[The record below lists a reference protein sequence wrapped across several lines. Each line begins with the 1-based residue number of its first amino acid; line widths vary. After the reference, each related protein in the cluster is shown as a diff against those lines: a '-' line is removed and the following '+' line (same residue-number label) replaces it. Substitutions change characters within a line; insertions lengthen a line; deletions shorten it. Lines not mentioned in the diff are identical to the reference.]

1 MRKEEIINLFIE
13 KIPENHILNYHVHLC
28 KKHSLS
34 RTVHPFLGMMSEALE
49 YLDNLMPTY
58 ANRIVTWLST
68 LVNKS
73 EYEQNF
79 AVFGEIL
86 VLFKVAKVANCVNGQ
101 PYIVPEPSSKK
112 DSKNPEF
119 RSNIQGIYYAGEVK
133 TPSLAEYIYNRQSGI
148 QITTH
153 LPDRDIFIDDKII
166 SPNILRIR
174 DNLVNTHN
182 KYKEYIQKPEYKE
195 DYRFLFIV
203 WDDFINEP
211 ISALINPYCGLF
223 TKNTFYPESD
233 FNLIDGVFI
242 IRHLHQFRRILRNE
256 EFMYDLVHAF
266 DWPSEQYPV
275 AFVQNPNGRK
285 VPDVFIE
292 KFSAINPNDMLFAEY
307 RPTDW
312 VDWRTGIALIGLSSI
327 PKEYHKRIVEI
338 VRESADTHLDL
349 ALPESANFGVLNL
362 DKFVEE
368 SMESNGGSVNYEKV
382 MVEFSDA
389 ILLAKQAQVRYEQM
403 EKEYQLKQSEEIY
416 KSQLETLKRALGV
429 NDQFLIK
436 PLITSV
442 NINNHSKN
450 LMEEKVIRNT
460 IVGRNEKCPCG
471 SGLKYKRCCL
481 EKDFKGMV

>member
-13 KIPENHILNYHVHLC
+13 KIHENHILNDHVHFFR
-28 KKHSLS
+28 KHSLS
-34 RTVHPFLGMMSEALE
+34 RTVHPFISMMAEVLE
-49 YLDNLMPTY
+49 YLDRLMPTY
-58 ANRIVTWLST
+58 AERIVNWLST
-68 LVNKS
+68 LVNKN

-86 VLFKVAKVANCVNGQ
+86 VLYKAAKMADIVNDKQ
-101 PYIVPEPSSKK
+101 YIVPEPSSEK

-119 RSNIQGIYYAGEVK
+119 RSKIQGIYYTGEVK

-153 LPDRDIFIDDKII
+153 LPDRDLFIDEKII
-166 SPNILRIR
+166 SPNILRIK
-174 DNLVNTHN
+174 DNLVNNQN
-182 KYKEYIQKPEYKE
+182 KYNEYIQKNEYRG

-223 TKNTFYPESD
+223 TNNTFYPKSN

-242 IRHLHQFRRILRNE
+242 VRHLHQFRRILRNE
-256 EFMYDLVHAF
+256 EFMYDLEHAF

-292 KFSAINPNDMLFAEY
+292 KFSAIDPNDMLFAEY

-312 VDWRTGIALIGLSSI
+312 VDWRTGIALSGLSSI
-327 PKEYHKRIVEI
+327 PNEYHKQIVEI
-338 VRESADTHLDL
+338 VRESTDTHMDL
-349 ALPESANFGVLNL
+349 SLPESANFGVLNL
-362 DKFVEE
+362 DIFVEHGR
-368 SMESNGGSVNYEKV
+368 ESNGSVNYEKV
-382 MVEFSDA
+382 ISEFSEA
-389 ILLAKQAQVRYEQM
+389 VLLAKQAQVRYEQM
-403 EKEYQLKQSEEIY
+403 EKENQLKQGEEIY
-416 KSQLETLKRALGV
+416 KSQLETLKRSLGV
-429 NDQFLIK
+429 IDHSHTK
-436 PLITSV
+436 PLISSV
-442 NINNHSKN
+442 DFNNNREN
-450 LMEEKVIRNT
+450 LTKEKVKKNIK
-460 IVGRNEKCPCG
+460 VGRNEKCPCE

-481 EKDFKGMV
+481 LKSK